1 MKPIIL
7 FKTDPWHSNDSRE
20 LMGVFDRK
28 FSALRALRENGA
40 TREQIEEIFNQD
52 YHQSQLNNM
61 GYEFELDPVEMNEN
75 LLSY

>member
-7 FKTDPWHSNDSRE
+7 FKTDSWHSSDSRD
-20 LMGVFDRK
+20 LIGVFDRK
-28 FSALRALRENGA
+28 FSALRALKENGA

-52 YHQSQLNNM
+52 YHQSQLNNT
-61 GYEFELDPVEMNEN
+61 GIEFELDPVEMNIN